1 MINNDM
7 MEVFAWLFFIIVI
20 ISVMVAL
27 LVLYL
32 KRRVIKEEQESVN
45 SNAKQITDYFG
56 ELLLSEHFLWTVW
69 QGQAEL
75 SEMRILVRDELDNE
89 ITTIHCP
96 TLLKKG
102 NIRRWF
108 GLDGE
113 QYQQIKDSMTSVK
126 MRYRRLGDSTTL
138 YMSEWKLGKLHIY
151 QGDGDIHLLTIKS
164 GTVFSKYSSVEK
176 SGYQMARIINSNKV
190 AGYSK
195 TLTSKPSSL
204 TKLEQLIILTAF

>member
-1 MINNDM
+1 MTNTYI
-7 MEVFAWLFFIIVI
+7 MEVFAWLLFFVFT

-27 LVLYL
+27 LLPYL
-32 KRRVIKEEQESVN
+32 KRQVLKEEQEAVD

-69 QGQAEL
+69 QGQAEFA
-75 SEMRILVRDELDNE
+75 EMRIFVRDELDNQ

-96 TLLKKG
+96 TLLKQG

-108 GLDGE
+108 DLDGE
-113 QYQQIKDSMTSVK
+113 QYQQVKDSMTSVK
-126 MRYRRLGDSTTL
+126 MRYRRLGSSTTL
-138 YMSEWKLGKLHIY
+138 YMSEWKFGKLYIY
-151 QGDGDIHLLTIKS
+151 KGDGDILLLTVKS
-164 GTVFSKYSSVEK
+164 GTVFSKYSSVEQ
-176 SGYQMARIINSNKV
+176 SGHQIARIINSNKV

-195 TLTSKPSSL
+195 VLTSKSGSL